1 MKAFV
6 LRATGGEGLEHTALA
21 EVPDPPSP
29 GPGEVRVAVQAT
41 ALNHLDLFVVRGLPG
56 LPRSFPHILGSDGA
70 GVVDAVGG
78 GADVSWRPGDAVLV
92 NPGISDYSCE
102 FCQAGEH
109 SLCVNYGILG
119 EHLPGLMAQFV
130 VVPAHNLARVPTLTP
145 ALTWPEAAAF
155 SLVTLT
161 AWRMVV
167 TRAAVKAGEWVLVW
181 GIGGGV
187 SLTAMRIAKQ
197 LGARVIA
204 TSSSD
209 EKLARARALGADVT
223 LNHRTQSVSKEVRA
237 LTAKRGV
244 DVVVENV
251 GEATWTDSLRSL
263 AKGGRI
269 VTCGGTTGPK
279 LVTDVR
285 PLFWHQYTILGST
298 MGNAAEY
305 GAVVEQLAQGHLRP
319 IVDAVYPLEQ
329 AREAF
334 GRLER
339 AEQIGKIAVTIG
351 D

>member
-6 LRATGGEGLEHTALA
+6 LRATGGEGLEHTALDD
-21 EVPDPPSP
+21 VPPAAAP
-29 GPGEVRVAVQAT
+29 GPGEVRVAIKAA
-41 ALNHLDLFVVRGLPG
+41 ALNHLDLFVIRGLPG
-56 LPRSFPHILGSDGA
+56 LPKTLPHILGSDGA
-70 GVVDAVGG
+70 GVVESVGAGVTAV
-78 GADVSWRPGDAVLV
+78 RPGERVLI

-102 FCQAGEH
+102 FCLKGEH
-109 SLCVNYGILG
+109 SLCVRYGILG
-119 EHLPGLMAQFV
+119 EHLPGTMAELAT
-130 VVPAHNLARVPTLTP
+130 VPVHNVLPVPETTP
-145 ALTWPEAAAF
+145 PITWAEAAAF

-167 TRAAVKAGEWVLVW
+167 TRAQLQAGEWVLVW

-187 SLTAMRIAKQ
+187 SLAALRIAR
-197 LGARVIA
+197 LVGARVIA

-209 EKLARARALGADVT
+209 AKLARARQLGAEVT
-223 LNHRTQSVSKEVRA
+223 VNHRTQQVPQVVRE
-237 LTAKRGV
+237 LTGKRGV

-251 GEATWTDSLRSL
+251 GEATWGDSLRCL

-285 PLFWHQYTILGST
+285 PLFWHQFTILGST

-305 GAVVEQLAQGHLRP
+305 REVVRRLGQGELRP
-319 IVDAVYPLEQ
+319 IVDATFPLSR

-334 GRLER
+334 ERLQR
-339 AEQIGKIAVTIG
+339 GDQIGKVVVETG
-351 D
+351 S

>member
-6 LRATGGEGLEHTALA
+6 LRATGGEGLERTGLA
-21 EVPDPPSP
+21 DVPAAPAP
-29 GPGEVRVAVQAT
+29 GPGEVRVAIKAA

-56 LPRSFPHILGSDGA
+56 LPKSLPHILGSDGA
-70 GVVDAVGG
+70 GVIEAVGP
-78 GADVSWRPGDAVLV
+78 DVTTVRPGERVLI

-102 FCQAGEH
+102 YCLAGEH
-109 SLCVNYGILG
+109 SLCVRYGILG
-119 EHLPGLMAQFV
+119 EHFPGMLAELVTVPVHNVLPL
-130 VVPAHNLARVPTLTP
+130 PAITP
-145 ALTWPEAAAF
+145 PLTWPEAAAF

-167 TRAAVKAGEWVLVW
+167 TRARVKPAEWVLVW

-187 SLTAMRIAKQ
+187 SLTALRVAK
-197 LGARVIA
+197 LMGAHVIA

-209 EKLARARALGADVT
+209 VKLARATALGADVT
-223 LNHRTQSVSKEVRA
+223 LNHRTQEIAKTVRQI
-237 LTAKRGV
+237 TGKRGV

-251 GEATWTDSLRSL
+251 GEATWEESLHSL

-269 VTCGGTTGPK
+269 VTCGGTSGPK

-285 PLFWHQYTILGST
+285 PLFWHQFTILGST

-305 GAVVEQLAQGHLRP
+305 REIVRRLGQGELRP
-319 IVDAVYPLEQ
+319 IVDATFPLDR

-334 GRLER
+334 ER
-339 AEQIGKIAVTIG
+339 MVRGEQIGKIAVTVSG
-351 D
+351 